1 MVNHCSFP
9 TFHILRFTKYHYFCN
24 AIDTRRRLC
33 GSSSHKEKS
42 PRHGPTVLSCHGD
55 DISKTHS
62 DCKINKMNRLNLPP
76 YEIKTRQQDGRQ
88 YILDVLRRKFIALTP
103 EEWVRQHFIHFLA
116 DHKGYPTALLAN
128 EVELTIGGKKLRC
141 DSVLYSRDLKPRM
154 IIEYKA
160 PSIAISQKTFN
171 QIFAYNTLL
180 HADDLV
186 VSNGISHYC
195 CKIDYTNRSYSFLSD
210 IPRYEDL

>member
-1 MVNHCSFP
+1 MGQPS
-9 TFHILRFTKYHYFCN
+9 
-24 AIDTRRRLC
+24 
-33 GSSSHKEKS
+33 
-42 PRHGPTVLSCHGD
+42 LSCHGD

-160 PSIAISQKTFN
+160 PSIKITQRVFQQIS
-171 QIFAYNTLL
+171 AYNILL
-180 HADDLV
+180 HVDYLM
-186 VSNGISHYC
+186 VSNGITHYC
-195 CKIDYTNRSYSFLSD
+195 CKMDYENNTYHFLKEIPPYSAL
-210 IPRYEDL
+210 